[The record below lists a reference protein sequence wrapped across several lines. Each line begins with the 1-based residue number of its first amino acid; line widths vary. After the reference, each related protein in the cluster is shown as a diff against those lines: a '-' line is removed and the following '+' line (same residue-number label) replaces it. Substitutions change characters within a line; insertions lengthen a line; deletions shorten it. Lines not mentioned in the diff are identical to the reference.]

1 VPAIAE
7 LELPAFDYTDA
18 ALTGARFHEAMRAMR
33 EQTWV
38 ARAEP
43 VGFFV
48 LDREAVTHFLR
59 TPQATFPGRK
69 MLEFQGVSSGP
80 LYERIRGN
88 LLDLDGDDHRRLRK
102 LVQPAFTPPAADK
115 HRPAMREQLE
125 QLWQAIEA
133 DGACDFVDAVAKP
146 FPARII
152 ATVMGAPLED
162 APRLHAWAN
171 RIQQQFDPIKV
182 ATELPE
188 LERAAT
194 EFEEYARELVRARED
209 NPADDLIT
217 ELIRAEHEGDTLSED
232 ECLSLISAVL
242 VGGVD
247 TTQAQLAH
255 GIRLFAEHP
264 DQWQLLAEDPD
275 LAAGAVEEILRYEP
289 ITPFTARI
297 VLEEIEYR
305 DVTFPEGTV
314 IFAAQVAANRDPS
327 GFEQPENFDIRAER
341 GRAKPLTFGAG
352 PHFCLGANLARAELQ
367 EAFAFLAPRMPGL
380 ELTGEPQFDNPLGI
394 YGLESLPI
402 GWR

>member
-1 VPAIAE
+1 MPTIAE

-18 ALTGARFHEAMRAMR
+18 ALTGARFHEAMRAIR
-33 EQTWV
+33 EETWV

-59 TPQATFPGRK
+59 TPQATFPGRR

-88 LLDLDGDDHRRLRK
+88 LLDLGGEDHRRLRK

-125 QLWQAIEA
+125 QLWSAIEA
-133 DGACDFVDAVAKP
+133 DKACDFVEAVAKP

-171 RIQQQFDPIKV
+171 RIQQQFDPVKV

-194 EFEEYARELVRARED
+194 EFERYARELVRARED
-209 NPADDLIT
+209 KPADDLIT

-264 DQWQLLAEDPD
+264 DQWELLAGDPT
-275 LAAGAVEEILRYEP
+275 LAAGAVEEVLRYEP

-327 GFEQPENFDIRAER
+327 GFEQPEDFDIRADR

-367 EAFAFLAPRMPGL
+367 EAFAFLAQRMPGL
-380 ELTGEPQFDNPLGI
+380 ELTGEPEFDTPLGI
-394 YGLESLPI
+394 YGLECLQI
-402 GWR
+402 RWR